1 VEPFIARQ
9 SSVTPSGLV
18 VIVVVQP
25 SGTGAVII
33 IIIII
38 RPAAAPVG
46 PHCFVTYPRAAES
59 IGMVQYM
66 VLTINA
72 VVLAVT
78 ELQITW
84 LRRREYLSRHPVQ
97 TLVRYEMSVER
108 ADLSPYSYLRYF
120 DVSGRREECLANI
133 ADQ

>member
-1 VEPFIARQ
+1 VEPLIARQ

-33 IIIII
+33 III

-59 IGMVQYM
+59 TGMVQYM

-120 DVSGRREECLANI
+120 DVSGWREECLVNI